1 MSTKFFSF
9 LGMCWFVSTMICLI
23 MEGSYFGA
31 AQNSVIQDLSVLTT
45 FNIGN
50 LLIVPVFNVNFVNG
64 IVRLLLWDYSF
75 YTGGWVIIRWFWMV
89 TLTPGAI
96 WGIIQAFIWLYGQAI
111 SLFKLA

>member
-1 MSTKFFSF
+1 
-9 LGMCWFVSTMICLI
+9 